1 MQNISSPNMSDSPL
15 DRDSCS
21 QEPIHIPGAIQPH
34 GIFLAL
40 DPSNGAILQISE
52 NCEQHLERSLD
63 ELLGSCIE
71 ALMPAEAY
79 GLLRSALKSD
89 DLRKKNPIGLAFH
102 TRTGQNYFDGIL
114 HQSDGLVI
122 LELEPKADKQL
133 IDFASYYHN
142 VRESILSLQNTR
154 TIDEA
159 CAAIVAQVRRLSGY
173 DRVDLYK
180 FDAEWNGNVIA
191 ESRAASMDS
200 YLHQRFPAGDI
211 PEQARRLYT
220 LNWVR
225 LIVDANYK
233 PARILPAANP
243 RTGRPLDLS
252 FSTLRSVSPIHC
264 QYLRNMP
271 VQSSMSISVMKED
284 RLWGL
289 ICCHHPEP
297 RFVSYEVRSACELL
311 GQIFSYHL
319 TALESRDDILLRQE
333 LRERV
338 TFIAKNIRES
348 DNMHAAFEST
358 ADSILGLAQSM
369 GAALILQNKL
379 TTIGLV
385 PDRDVIFD
393 LVKQL
398 RHWIQRDV
406 YSTPKLASSL
416 PNWDAEKNRA
426 AGMLAIEL
434 SDTFDSY
441 IIWFRPE
448 IIQTVHWAGN
458 PKKSMDPHEEL
469 TPRKSFELWRE
480 HVRGQSLPFEEVT
493 VEAALELRNV
503 ILLKQLSKVN
513 ADLRLSNSELD
524 EFAQIISHD
533 LREPLRG
540 IRSYANFVLQ
550 DEGKNLNDKTR
561 TRLQSIMHLSQHM
574 DGLTTSLFQYARL
587 GRYHMGTMECDLNEV
602 LEGVVFRL
610 RALIEEQNVM
620 IVKPKPL
627 PRITCSPVRV
637 GEIFYN
643 LICNGIK
650 YNKSDAKEISIH
662 CLNTEE
668 GSDAV
673 PVFVVRDNGIGI
685 DPQFHESVFK
695 IFRRLHTQSEY
706 GGGTG
711 AGLAIVKKLVESHHG
726 RIWIESAPHQGSS
739 FYFTLQAHS

>member
-1 MQNISSPNMSDSPL
+1 VSTI

-21 QEPIHIPGAIQPH
+21 REPIHIPGAIQPH
-34 GIFLAL
+34 GVFLAL
-40 DPSNGAILQISE
+40 DPSNGAILQVSE
-52 NCEQHLERSLD
+52 NCGQHLDRSPD
-63 ELLGSCIE
+63 ELLESSVE
-71 ALMPAEAY
+71 VLMPAESF

-89 DLRKKNPIGLAFH
+89 DLRKKNPISLAFH
-102 TRTGQNYFDGIL
+102 TRAGPNYFDGIL
-114 HQSDGLVI
+114 HQTDGLVI
-122 LELEPKADKQL
+122 LELEPKADEQL

-173 DRVDLYK
+173 DRVDLYQ

-191 ESRAASMDS
+191 ESRAPSMDS

-225 LIVDANYK
+225 LIVDANYT
-233 PARILPAANP
+233 PARILPAVNP
-243 RTGRPLDLS
+243 RSGRPLDLS

-297 RFVSYEVRSACELL
+297 RFVSYGVRSACELL

-319 TALESRDDILLRQE
+319 NALESRDDILLRQE
-333 LRERV
+333 LRDKV
-338 TFIAKNIRES
+338 TCIEKDIRES
-348 DNMHAAFEST
+348 DNMHAAFEGT
-358 ADSILGLAQSM
+358 ADSILSLVQST

-379 TTIGLV
+379 TTIGIV
-385 PDRDVIFD
+385 PERDVIFD
-393 LVKQL
+393 LVKKL

-406 YSTPKLASSL
+406 YSTTRVAD
-416 PNWDAEKNRA
+416 NVDGWDAAQHQA
-426 AGMLAIEL
+426 AGMLAIQL
-434 SDTFDSY
+434 TDTLDSY

-458 PKKSMDPHEEL
+458 PRKSLDPYEEL
-469 TPRKSFELWRE
+469 TPRKSFELWHE
-480 HVRGQSLPFEEVT
+480 HVRGQCLPFATAT
-493 VEAALELRNV
+493 VEAALELRNL
-503 ILLKQLSKVN
+503 ILLKQLSKLN

-540 IRSYANFVLQ
+540 IRSYANFILQ
-550 DEGKNLNDKTR
+550 DEGKSLSHKTR
-561 TRLQSIMHLSQHM
+561 TRLQSVVHLSQHM

-602 LEGVVFRL
+602 LDSVLFRL
-610 RALIEEQNVM
+610 RSLIDEQSVT
-620 IVKPKPL
+620 ISTPQAL

-650 YNKSDAKEISIH
+650 YNESAAKEISIR
-662 CLNTEE
+662 CLNNEE
-668 GSDAV
+668 GRDSV
-673 PVFVVRDNGIGI
+673 PVFVVQDNGIGI

-695 IFRRLHTQSEY
+695 IFRRLHTQNEY

-711 AGLAIVKKLVESHHG
+711 AGLAIVKKLVESHQG
-726 RIWIESAPHQGSS
+726 RIWVESTPGQGSH

>member
-1 MQNISSPNMSDSPL
+1 MNTI

-21 QEPIHIPGAIQPH
+21 REPIHIPGAIQPH
-34 GIFLAL
+34 GVFLSI
-40 DPSNGAILQISE
+40 DPSNGAILQVSE
-52 NCEQHLERSLD
+52 NCEQHLERSPE

-71 ALMPAEAY
+71 ALMPAESY
-79 GLLRSALKSD
+79 GLLRSALQSD
-89 DLRKKNPIGLAFH
+89 DLRKKNPIGLTFH
-102 TRTGQNYFDGIL
+102 TRAGPNYFDGIL
-114 HQSDGLVI
+114 HQADGLVI
-122 LELEPKADKQL
+122 LELEPKADAQL

-142 VRESILSLQNTR
+142 VHESIYSLQNTR
-154 TIDEA
+154 SIDEA

-225 LIVDANYK
+225 LIVDANYA

-243 RTGRPLDLS
+243 RTGRTLDLS

-297 RFVSYEVRSACELL
+297 RFVSYGVRSACELL

-333 LRERV
+333 LRDKV
-338 TFIAKNIRES
+338 TFIEKGIRDS
-348 DNMHAAFEST
+348 DNMHAAFEGT
-358 ADSILGLAQSM
+358 ADSILSLAQST

-379 TTIGLV
+379 TTIGQV
-385 PDRDVIFD
+385 PGRDVIFD
-393 LVKQL
+393 LVKKL
-398 RHWIQRDV
+398 RQWIQRDV
-406 YSTPKLASSL
+406 FSTPKLAESL
-416 PNWDAEKNRA
+416 PGWDAEKNQA
-426 AGMLAIEL
+426 AGMLAIQL
-434 SDTFDSY
+434 TDTFDSY

-458 PKKSMDPHEEL
+458 PKKSLDPHEEL

-480 HVRGQSLPFEEVT
+480 HVRGQCLPFEAAT
-493 VEAALELRNV
+493 VEAALELRNL

-513 ADLRLSNSELD
+513 ADLRLSNNELD

-540 IRSYANFVLQ
+540 IRSYANFILQ
-550 DEGKNLNDKTR
+550 DEGKSLSDKTQK
-561 TRLQSIMHLSQHM
+561 RLQSIMHLSQHM

-587 GRYHMGTMECDLNEV
+587 GRYHMGTMDSDLNEV
-602 LEGVVFRL
+602 LEGVLFRL
-610 RALIEEQNVM
+610 RSLIDEQKVAISM
-620 IVKPKPL
+620 PKTL

-650 YNKSDAKEISIH
+650 YNESAAKEISIR
-662 CLNTEE
+662 CLNPEE
-668 GSDAV
+668 SRDAV
-673 PVFVVRDNGIGI
+673 PVFVVQDNGIGI

-695 IFRRLHTQSEY
+695 IFRRLHTQNEY

-726 RIWIESAPHQGSS
+726 RIWVDSLPGQGSS

>member
-1 MQNISSPNMSDSPL
+1 MNTI

-21 QEPIHIPGAIQPH
+21 REPIHIPGAIQPH
-34 GIFLAL
+34 GVFLAL
-40 DPSNGAILQISE
+40 DPSNGIILQVSE
-52 NCEQHLERSLD
+52 NCEQHLERSPD

-71 ALMPAEAY
+71 SLMPAESY

-102 TRTGQNYFDGIL
+102 TRAGQNHFDGIL
-114 HQSDGLVI
+114 HQTDDLVI
-122 LELEPKADKQL
+122 LELEPKADEQL

-191 ESRAASMDS
+191 ESRAPTMDS

-225 LIVDANYK
+225 LIVDASYT
-233 PARILPAANP
+233 PARILPPVNP
-243 RTGRPLDLS
+243 RSGRALDLS
-252 FSTLRSVSPIHC
+252 FSTLRSVSPVHC

-297 RFVSYEVRSACELL
+297 RFVSYGVRSACELL

-319 TALESRDDILLRQE
+319 TALESRDDIHLRQE
-333 LRERV
+333 LRDKV
-338 TFIAKNIRES
+338 TFIEKGIRDS
-348 DNMHAAFEST
+348 DNMHAAFEGT
-358 ADSILGLAQSM
+358 ADSILSLAQST

-393 LVKQL
+393 LVKKL

-406 YSTPKLASSL
+406 YSTHKLVENL
-416 PNWDAEKNRA
+416 EGWDAEKHKT
-426 AGMLAIEL
+426 AGMLAIQL
-434 SDTFDSY
+434 TDTFDSY

-458 PKKSMDPHEEL
+458 PKKSVDPHEEL
-469 TPRKSFELWRE
+469 NPRKSFELWRE
-480 HVRGQSLPFEEVT
+480 QIRGQCLPFEAAT
-493 VEAALELRNV
+493 VEAALELRNL

-540 IRSYANFVLQ
+540 IRSYADFVLQ
-550 DEGKNLNDKTR
+550 DEGKSLSDKTR

-574 DGLTTSLFQYARL
+574 DGLTTSLFQYARI
-587 GRYHMGTMECDLNEV
+587 GRYHMGTMECNLNEV
-602 LEGVVFRL
+602 LEGVLFRL
-610 RALIEEQNVM
+610 RSLIDEQNVT
-620 IVKPKPL
+620 ISTPKAL

-650 YNKSDAKEISIH
+650 YNESASKEISIR
-662 CLNTEE
+662 CLNAEE
-668 GSDAV
+668 GRDAV
-673 PVFVVRDNGIGI
+673 PVFVVQDNGIGI

-711 AGLAIVKKLVESHHG
+711 AGLAIAKKLVESHHG
-726 RIWIESAPHQGSS
+726 RIWVESTPGQGSS
-739 FYFTLQAHS
+739 FYFTLQPHS